1 MKHTGFPYQ
10 TTISCS
16 SNTSTICYFITIA
29 PLDNNDRKIVR
40 FDFSTSTNVTFS
52 EPSSWNHYLTSVVAL
67 NDDQMIS
74 GGYQT
79 SFAPTYFFYKYDFN
93 TSSKVWEV
101 ESATLENVYSDKFK
115 RNMFSFVNDDS
126 SKLINILQVDLFPVV
141 IVLNPADGTLI
152 DARRIENNL
161 TYDSARLQASGKI
174 SSNIFLVSIIT
185 DTPIYNLLSFIN
197 TDTWEM
203 TSYTSENVIKSLG
216 FSSLFNSDQIVLI
229 LQDPS
234 YSNFGLQ
241 ASYDKLHMTELYNQ
255 ATFTLANVTDNLEF
269 NTSSSTFTLESE
281 NATSLTV
288 TPSDATLQTDPA
300 KTYEVTANIFSTS
313 VATLNGDTN
322 STSLGP
328 IEFDCYSVT
337 TNASIAN
344 FSNQLSMT
352 QSDGQ
357 AIPSW
362 MEFNSSTAS
371 LSLTS
376 PEVSSGTYNVSNL
389 YTGVIGNF
397 TLNTQILINITETIQ
412 QTNNQTNN
420 QTNTQTDDDDDSCLG
435 VSSKGLCAFLIIVI
449 ISAVLSLIIFIAL
462 FIYFKFKCS
471 KGTINRTR
479 LDQEQ
484 PNEEIEDQEDNNGHE
499 GDESAHMNQNPE
511 AAQNSKNEAGKSLD
525 DAKSNRV

>member
-29 PLDNNDRKIVR
+29 ALSNNDRKIVR

-52 EPSSWNHYLTSVVAL
+52 EPSGTTHYLTSVAAL
-67 NDDQMIS
+67 NDNQMIS
-74 GGYQT
+74 GGYYT
-79 SFAPTYFFYKYDFN
+79 FRTTTYFFYKYDFS

-101 ESATLENVYSDKFK
+101 QSATLEDVYSDKFL
-115 RNMFSFVNDDS
+115 RNIFSFVNDDS
-126 SKLINILQVDLFPVV
+126 SKLINILQVGLFPVV

-161 TYDSARLQASGKI
+161 TYASARLRASGKI
-174 SSNIFLVSIIT
+174 SSNIIMVSIIT
-185 DTPIYNLLSFIN
+185 DTPVYNLLNFIN

-234 YSNFGLQ
+234 FSYFGLQ
-241 ASYDKLHMTELYNQ
+241 ASYDKLHTTELYNQ
-255 ATFTLANVTDNLEF
+255 STFTLANVTGNLEF
-269 NTSSSTFTLESE
+269 NTSISIFTLESE

-288 TPSDATLQTDPA
+288 TPSDTTLQTDPA
-300 KTYEVTANIFSTS
+300 KTYEVTANIFSTN
-313 VATLNGDTN
+313 VTTLTGDLN

-337 TNASIAN
+337 TGASTAN
-344 FSNQLSMT
+344 FTNQLSMT
-352 QSDGQ
+352 QRDGQ

-376 PEVSSGTYNVSNL
+376 PEVSSGTYNVTNL
-389 YTGVIGNF
+389 YTGVLGNF
-397 TLNTQILINITETIQ
+397 TLNTQILINITEVIQ

-420 QTNTQTDDDDDSCLG
+420 EKNDDDDSCLG
-435 VSSKGLCAFLIIVI
+435 ASSKGLCALF
-449 ISAVLSLIIFIAL
+449 VLLIIFAVLGPIILIGL
-462 FIYFKFKCS
+462 FIYFKFKRS
-471 KGTINRTR
+471 KGTIKKTR
-479 LDQEQ
+479 LNQVQ
-484 PNEEIEDQEDNNGHE
+484 PTDEIEGEENNNGHE
-499 GDESAHMNQNPE
+499 GDESARMNQNPE
-511 AAQNSKNEAGKSLD
+511 ATQNYETRQEKTSTMP
-525 DAKSNRV
+525 